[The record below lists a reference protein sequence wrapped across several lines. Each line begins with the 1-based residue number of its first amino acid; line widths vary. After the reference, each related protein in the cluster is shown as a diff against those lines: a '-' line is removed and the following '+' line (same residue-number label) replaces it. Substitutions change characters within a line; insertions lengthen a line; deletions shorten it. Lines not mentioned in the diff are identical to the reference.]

1 MAVSW
6 DKPPPGS
13 LKLNTDAS
21 VMQQVAAGG
30 RLVRNHQEEVIFA
43 FYQEFSDVDVLA
55 AESLSLLFGLTLC
68 VQRGMDGFAVEV
80 DSAVLVRLIQSNSLA
95 KWPLCNTLRHIRK
108 IVAQASVQISHVFRE
123 ANGAVDKLAS
133 LNLGSQRVFNLP
145 QKLSSAVKAIVALD
159 SMSFPNFRT
168 QVVRESFMG
177 KHGVHGGH
185 ESIYRNC

>member
-1 MAVSW
+1 M
-6 DKPPPGS
+6 
-13 LKLNTDAS
+13 
-21 VMQQVAAGG
+21 
-30 RLVRNHQEEVIFA
+30 
-43 FYQEFSDVDVLA
+43 DVLA

-123 ANGAVDKLAS
+123 ANGAADKLAS

-145 QKLSSAVKAIVALD
+145 QELPSAVKAIVALD

-168 QVVRESFMG
+168 QVV
-177 KHGVHGGH
+177 K
-185 ESIYRNC
+185 